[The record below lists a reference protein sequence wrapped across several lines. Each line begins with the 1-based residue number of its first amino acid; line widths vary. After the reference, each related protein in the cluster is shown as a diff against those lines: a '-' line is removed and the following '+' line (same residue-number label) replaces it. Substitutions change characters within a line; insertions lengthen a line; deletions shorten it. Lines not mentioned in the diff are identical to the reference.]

1 MAKHESVG
9 IPTSEHPGSSAL
21 EAPVD
26 VAVAVVGG
34 GIAGLSTVLL
44 LKNPG
49 LRVTRSQDRRG
60 LLGDDRASTAKVSAQ
75 HASPT

>member
-21 EAPVD
+21 EAP